1 MDKDVI
7 EFDDAKFY
15 TITKA
20 AEMLGITLPTLRKY
34 IKEKNIK
41 TVKLGRRRL
50 IPVEEIK
57 KIFET
62 K

>member
-1 MDKDVI
+1 MDKKII
-7 EFDDAKFY
+7 EFDGTKFY
-15 TITKA
+15 TITKT

-34 IKEKNIK
+34 IKEKKIK

-50 IPVEEIK
+50 IPAEEIK
-57 KIFET
+57 KIF